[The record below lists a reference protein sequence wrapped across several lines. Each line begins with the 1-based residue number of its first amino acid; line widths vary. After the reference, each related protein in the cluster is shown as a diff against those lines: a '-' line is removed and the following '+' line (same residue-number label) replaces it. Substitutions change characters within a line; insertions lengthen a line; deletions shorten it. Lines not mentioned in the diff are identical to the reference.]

1 MSETKLHLAS
11 ASARRRE
18 ILDALGVAFTW
29 SATDIDETPLAGE
42 DAESMVL
49 RLAAVKARA
58 AAGLPATAILGA
70 DTAVVLGTQILGKP
84 GSVHEAMNMLALLS
98 GRTHRVLTG
107 VALLSGAATNTAVS
121 RTEVRFREIAVDEAS
136 AYCRSGE
143 YQGKAGAYAIQGLA
157 GLFVESLSGS
167 YSGVVGL
174 PVFETAGLLRAA
186 GMDVLRMTRFS
197 GHAS

>member
-1 MSETKLHLAS
+1 VSELRLHLAS

-18 ILDALGVAFTW
+18 ILDALGLSYTW
-29 SATDIDETPLAGE
+29 SAADVDETPLAGE

-49 RLAAVKARA
+49 RLAVAKARA
-58 AAGLPATAILGA
+58 ARGLPATAILGA

-84 GSVHEAMNMLALLS
+84 GSVDEAMDMLGLLS

-107 VALLSGAATNTAVS
+107 VALLSGVATSTAVS
-121 RTEVRFREIAVDEAS
+121 CTEVQFREIGVDEAS
-136 AYCRSGE
+136 AYCRAGE
-143 YQGKAGAYAIQGLA
+143 YQGKAGAYGIQGLA
-157 GLFVESLSGS
+157 SVFIESLVGS

-186 GMDVLRMTRFS
+186 GMDVLRMTKFS